1 MRKFATRAVMAFGT
15 ITLTATLFAAAPAQ
29 AEMIS
34 PKNPASI
41 VSIVESQ
48 GLPAKLVTKDGANP
62 YIESSRNGLKFLV
75 LFLNCDGDNTNCTTL
90 QYYMGFSD
98 AKGTTLDKLN
108 QWNMG
113 KRFARAYRDKE
124 GDPVLEMDVDLDFD
138 GLPRQNVGE
147 TMKTWAALM
156 DAYRSFLFDKAS

>member
-1 MRKFATRAVMAFGT
+1 MRNFVSRATMAFGGV
-15 ITLTATLFAAAPAQ
+15 ALFAAVPAQ

-48 GLPAKLVTKDGANP
+48 GLTAKLVTKDGDNP
-62 YIESSRNGLKFLV
+62 YIESTRNGLKFLV
-75 LFLNCDGDNTNCTTL
+75 LFMNCDDNNANCTTL

-108 QWNMG
+108 QWNKD
-113 KRFARAYRDKE
+113 KRFARAYRDDE
-124 GDPVLEMDVDLDFD
+124 GDPVLEMDVDLDFG

-147 TMKTWAALM
+147 SMKTWAALM
-156 DAYRSFLFDKAS
+156 DAYHSFLFDKDS